1 MMNVFAGHFM
11 GLHLGAP
18 AKKEEKNIFF
28 VQTQNVLHIWWYDML
43 KWAKKT
49 AIFLKI
55 STGKIFSF
63 SIAKRKLEPSA
74 GFETKHK
81 MYKYLKN
88 MHDVMNVY
96 LHARV

>member
-1 MMNVFAGHFM
+1 MISY
-11 GLHLGAP
+11 
-18 AKKEEKNIFF
+18 AKMR
-28 VQTQNVLHIWWYDML
+28 Q
-43 KWAKKT
+43 KKT

-63 SIAKRKLEPSA
+63 SIAQRKLEPSA

-96 LHARV
+96 LHARI